1 MATPNSRETFK
12 ENCLRRLGKPVVEI
26 NVDDDQVDDRI
37 DQALSYYHDYHFDG
51 SSRGFLKHIV
61 TADDKTNGYISVSDT
76 NTIGVINMFDIGDA
90 TSTNNLFN
98 VRYQIAL
105 NDLYDLSRYDLVP
118 FYMNFQNIRFIEEIL
133 VGKQPLRFNRHVNR
147 IYVDMDWQK
156 VNVGNYIV
164 FEVYTKVDPNT
175 YTDVWGDRW
184 LLEYATA
191 LIQVQWGMN
200 LTKFSGM
207 QLPGGVQFNGDGIL
221 TQGMEAKNKLEEE
234 MISAYSLPVHDL
246 TG

>member
-76 NTIGVINMFDIGDA
+76 NTIGVVNMFDIGDA

-156 VNVGNYIV
+156 VNVGNYMV
-164 FEVYTKVDPNT
+164 FEVYTKVDPDT

-207 QLPGGVQFNGDGIL
+207 QLPGGLQFNGDGIL

>member
-164 FEVYTKVDPNT
+164 FEVYTKVDPDT

-207 QLPGGVQFNGDGIL
+207 QLPGGLQFNGDGIL

>member
-26 NVDDDQVDDRI
+26 NVDDNQVDDRI

-156 VNVGNYIV
+156 VNVGNYMV
-164 FEVYTKVDPNT
+164 FEVYTKVDPDT

-207 QLPGGVQFNGDGIL
+207 QLPGGLQFNGDGIL